1 MTASDQPPTRP
12 RAGIPARLARMA
24 IVGYA
29 VWCLV
34 LVLSEP
40 GLVYLPHLAGAP
52 LPDARIDADPRIER
66 RWIAQE
72 DAGARTEAWL
82 LRAPGPSRGL
92 ACFLHGNG
100 ELIDGTLHEAEM
112 WNARGFDALL
122 VEYRGYGR
130 SGGSPSQGAIV
141 GDVLAAIE
149 GALAGRDG
157 AALVLH
163 GRSLGTGVAAQVAA
177 RIPDRVDALVLE
189 SPFTSIASFAAGFAV
204 PPFLVR
210 NPFRTDE
217 VLPALDCPVLVLAAR
232 NDEVVPFAHGETLVR
247 LARDGRHVAF
257 EGTHNS
263 GISLDPAYWR
273 AIDALVDGIPAPLS
287 GR

>member
-1 MTASDQPPTRP
+1 MPAPGTRPTRP
-12 RAGIPARLARMA
+12 RTRALTRIARMA

-29 VWCLV
+29 AWCLV

-40 GLVYLPHLAGAP
+40 RLVYLPHLAGAP
-52 LPDARIDADPRIER
+52 LPDARIDLDPRIER
-66 RWIAQE
+66 RSIAQE
-72 DAGARTEAWL
+72 GGDARTEAWL
-82 LRAPGPSRGL
+82 LRAPAPARGL

-100 ELIDGTLHEAEM
+100 ELIDGTLHEAAM

-130 SGGSPSQGAIV
+130 SGGSPSQEAIV
-141 GDVLAAIE
+141 GDVLAAID
-149 GALAGRDG
+149 GALTGRDD
-157 AALVLH
+157 ATLVLH

-177 RIPDRVDALVLE
+177 RIPERVAALVLE

-210 NPFRTDE
+210 NPYRTDE
-217 VLPALDCPVLVLAAR
+217 VLPTLDCPVLVLAAR
-232 NDEVVPFAHGETLVR
+232 DDEVVPFAHGEALVR
-247 LARDGRHVAF
+247 IARDGRHVALD
-257 EGTHNS
+257 GTHNS

-273 AIDALVDGIPAPLS
+273 AIDALIDGLPAPLS